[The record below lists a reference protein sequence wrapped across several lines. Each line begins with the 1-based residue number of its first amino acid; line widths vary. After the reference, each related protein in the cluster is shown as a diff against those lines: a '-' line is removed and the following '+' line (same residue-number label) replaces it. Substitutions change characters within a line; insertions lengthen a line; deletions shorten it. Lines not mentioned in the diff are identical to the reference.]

1 MQKDLLALLAALSLA
16 PAAAGQSFTYA
27 DFSDWT
33 GINPVGTTLQVG
45 AVLQLQDDQAPPVS
59 GDNRA
64 AAWYGTPVSVA
75 NGFDT
80 TFEFRMHT
88 PSTAGGSDGMA
99 FLIHNDQ
106 LAGTPVTNG
115 YPNAGGA
122 TALGRHAAA
131 QGWGVFTGSL
141 PGESVDNSL
150 AISLDTYTN
159 GNWGDP
165 NSNHISIHTGGAGDN
180 SQDESFSIGR
190 ATAGINMNNGAVN
203 TLRISY
209 VPGTLEVYLNGL
221 LQLSVPYDF
230 NTGGTWVDSGTPV
243 GGLNLLP
250 GGTAY
255 VGFASGAG
263 GAREFR
269 EVHSWTFS
277 SGGGPGTLFCSG
289 DGTGSSC
296 PCANP
301 GVAGTGCANS
311 SGGGA
316 LLLSSGSSSTLAD
329 DLGFAASG
337 LLPNQPALL
346 FAGLNAVNG
355 GAGTLFG
362 DGLRCAGGNVV
373 RLGVRVPDAN
383 GDAAWGPGLGAA
395 GGWGAGDVRRFQA
408 WYRDPQ
414 GSPCGTAFNLSNG
427 VEVSFQ

>member
-1 MQKDLLALLAALSLA
+1 MIKPTLALFGALSLA
-16 PAAAGQSFTYA
+16 PAAAAQSFDYP
-27 DFSDWT
+27 DFSNWT
-33 GINPVGTTLQVG
+33 GINPVGMTLQVG
-45 AVLQLQDDQAPPVS
+45 PVLQLQDNVAPPVG
-59 GDNRA
+59 GDNRG
-64 AAWYGTPVSVA
+64 AAWYGTPVSVV

-115 YPNAGGA
+115 YPNAGGS

-159 GNWGDP
+159 GSWGDP
-165 NSNHISIHTGGAGDN
+165 NANHISIHTGGVGDN

-209 VPGTLEVYLNGL
+209 VPGTLEVYLNGV

-230 NTGGTWVDSGTPV
+230 NSGGTWVDSGTPV
-243 GGLNLLP
+243 GGLNLI
-250 GGTAY
+250 GGSSAY

-263 GAREFR
+263 GALEFR
-269 EVHSWTFS
+269 EVHSWSFA
-277 SGGGPGTLFCSG
+277 SGGGPGVSFCSG
-289 DGTGSSC
+289 DGSGSSC
-296 PCANP
+296 PCANT
-301 GVAGTGCANS
+301 GGSGLGCANS
-311 SGGGA
+311 SGAGA
-316 LLLSSGSSSTLAD
+316 LLVSGGTASALSD
-329 DLGFAASG
+329 DLTFGASG

-346 FAGLNAVNG
+346 FSGLNAVNG

-383 GDAAWGPGLGAA
+383 GDANWGPGLGAV
-395 GGWGAGDVRRFQA
+395 GGWTAGDVRRFQA
-408 WYRDPQ
+408 WYRDPAN
-414 GSPCGTAFNLSNG
+414 SPCGTAFNLSNG
-427 VEVSFQ
+427 LEVSFQ